1 MYIHEKILAL
11 DAERFKKDDLLLENL
26 LAKYCSYIRMS

>member
-11 DAERFKKDDLLLENL
+11 DAERCKKGGLLLENL
-26 LAKYCSYIRMS
+26 LAKYYSYIRMS